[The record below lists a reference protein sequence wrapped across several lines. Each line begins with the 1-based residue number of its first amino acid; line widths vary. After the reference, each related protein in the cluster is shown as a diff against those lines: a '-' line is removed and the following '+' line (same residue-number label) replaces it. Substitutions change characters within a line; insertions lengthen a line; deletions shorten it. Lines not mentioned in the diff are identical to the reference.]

1 MNFVDDISQVIG
13 LGFNEFKS
21 FIQRKINSNKDYLEQ
36 PYWLSNGSQMTVLNY
51 LIDAH
56 QDHQDGDDV
65 TELGK
70 DLTQMIDY
78 VLSLTNDINI
88 GEPLHQAVSAGKTR
102 LALYLLGAQKSTMMS
117 HDGEQIN
124 VVHIFTSL
132 RKITQSISESIR
144 SKWFDLN
151 RRDEKGR
158 SLLSLILETKNLD
171 LLVHVLF
178 GRPNLHATTRT
189 ANAKVIFQPIHQ
201 AVALDYA
208 DGVRLLAHEGANL
221 ANPVGLMRDTPVLLA
236 ARLIKINALE
246 ALLELPIEKLALE
259 TQNNNLF
266 ADTNT
271 GHMAI
276 EELCE
281 HIANNKDKNEAL
293 RGVAMLLCRGAEP
306 PRKEEL
312 RELLGKNRIN
322 LLKMID
328 EYLQNK
334 PKLVDAFVNRCHLA
348 ESALHNIIY
357 ANHSWGSSI
366 RRLFGKPSDA
376 AFMVEHLVVRKYS
389 NPVQS
394 LTDNGTLVAAP
405 DNLLTEKDPVKL
417 YAEFVRRYKQA
428 YDSQIVTNRWS
439 TMRWMIAEGCDWA
452 RVKRY
457 SDNHPASRTRIVLN
471 EMFNPMPKIHDD
483 MDAPHDESL
492 KNAM

>member
-1 MNFVDDISQVIG
+1 MNFVDDINQVID

-36 PYWLSNGSQMTVLNY
+36 PYWLSNGSQMTLLNY

-56 QDHQDGDDV
+56 QEHKEGDEV
-65 TELGK
+65 SESER

-78 VLSLTNDINI
+78 VLSLTKDINI
-88 GEPLHQAVSAGKTR
+88 GEPLHQAVSSGKTR
-102 LALYLLGAQKSTMMS
+102 LALHLLGAQKSTMMPHES
-117 HDGEQIN
+117 EQTD
-124 VVHIFTSL
+124 VVRIFTSL
-132 RKITQSISESIR
+132 RKIAQSISETIQC
-144 SKWFDLN
+144 KWFDLN

-158 SLLSLILETKNLD
+158 SLLSLILETKNLN

-178 GRPNLHATTRT
+178 KQPNLHAATKT
-189 ANAKVIFQPIHQ
+189 ANTKVTFQPIHQ

-208 DGVRLLAHEGANL
+208 DGIRLLAHEGANL

-236 ARLIKINALE
+236 ARLNKIDALD
-246 ALLELPIEKLALE
+246 ALLEQPIEKLELE
-259 TQNNNLF
+259 TKNNNLF
-266 ADTNT
+266 ADAST
-271 GHMAI
+271 GHTAI
-276 EELCE
+276 EEFCE
-281 HIANNKDKNEAL
+281 HIANNGKKEAL

-306 PRKEEL
+306 PRNQVL

-334 PKLVDAFVNRCHLA
+334 PELVDAFVNRCHLA

-357 ANHSWGSSI
+357 ANHSWGSSV

-376 AFMVEHLVVRKYS
+376 AFMVERLVVRKYS
-389 NPVQS
+389 DPVQPLS
-394 LTDNGTLVAAP
+394 DNGTLVAAS
-405 DNLLTEKDPVKL
+405 DNLLTEKDPIKL
-417 YAEFVRRYKQA
+417 YAEFVRRYEQA

-457 SDNHPASRTRIVLN
+457 SDNHPVSRTRIVLN

-483 MDAPHDESL
+483 MDAPQDESL
-492 KNAM
+492 KNGM